1 MRQGSSTPE
10 TPVTPEREAESCAP
24 GGKSRRDFLKSSA
37 LGLAA
42 AALAPGRLT
51 DEAAPAEAT
60 TVVHGHGKKRILLKD
75 GIVLSLD
82 PKVGDFEKADVLIEG
97 KKIVAVGPSL
107 GHAGGEQ
114 IDCSGAIVMPG
125 FISTHNHQY
134 ECLQRSIIPD
144 GIIVFAGNAQQQST
158 AWPYE
163 AYGTVVQSIWTAGRL
178 PNPAAPGTFLWDL
191 GRPPYDPE
199 DCYISELVACLS
211 QITQGVTMGTDTS
224 QASHTPEYSDAMIQG
239 LMDSG
244 RRMVYDYTNGTDRG
258 LSEFPGASGDA
269 TRGIGRLAKTYFNSK
284 DQLVTLGFA
293 GGPGPAFAGA
303 PYTGWQLGREFGALI
318 NNHNVGG
325 FQTIINAAADPRN
338 GTDWSDVTQVH
349 CVRWQ
354 DNASAQISID
364 ALTSQSRAWE
374 IFAANGGHSSIAVII
389 EMQMRHGMPPIQMAL
404 DHGILPSLSP
414 DVETNMTTDPFSMM
428 RGAFCVQR
436 ALANDLVF
444 PISNPNNLPAPQLIT
459 CRQVIEMMTIAGAAA
474 NRVLDKVGTLTPGKE
489 ADIVVLDA
497 SNINVAPINN
507 VAGAIVTMMDTRN
520 VRDVLIA
527 GKIVYRSGKL
537 VGWDTRRLVRDITRA
552 RDRVLRRINGPA
564 LVGTLPPGQ
573 NSLSNPYRPNFLG
586 SCCYKGQNTTAP
598 EYRLRP

>member
-1 MRQGSSTPE
+1 MRSSKPE
-10 TPVTPEREAESCAP
+10 ADHLLERRDALGHEREA
-24 GGKSRRDFLKSSA
+24 
-37 LGLAA
+37 
-42 AALAPGRLT
+42 ALAQPRHPAGHRQLFQLGRGHALPDPGPHLRRAGQEFE
-51 DEAAPAEAT
+51 DRAPAA
-60 TVVHGHGKKRILLKD
+60 VAGAVAARAARA
-75 GIVLSLD
+75 
-82 PKVGDFEKADVLIEG
+82 FEELHRP
-97 KKIVAVGPSL
+97 GPREPPR
-107 GHAGGEQ
+107 GE
-114 IDCSGAIVMPG
+114 
-125 FISTHNHQY
+125 
-134 ECLQRSIIPD
+134 
-144 GIIVFAGNAQQQST
+144 
-158 AWPYE
+158 
-163 AYGTVVQSIWTAGRL
+163 RL
-178 PNPAAPGTFLWDL
+178 
-191 GRPPYDPE
+191 
-199 DCYISELVACLS
+199 
-211 QITQGVTMGTDTS
+211 
-224 QASHTPEYSDAMIQG
+224 
-239 LMDSG
+239 
-244 RRMVYDYTNGTDRG
+244 RG
-258 LSEFPGASGDA
+258 
-269 TRGIGRLAKTYFNSK
+269 RGIGRLAKTYFNSK

>member
-1 MRQGSSTPE
+1 MCSGAVRKLFDFWPPPWPWSLSLSFCAAAPVASATSKTVVDRQQSTRLMKRLSPITTSSFYWVGGGMDRCR
-10 TPVTPEREAESCAP
+10 VTRIADSSCRLYAWLLTREANIWGMSGLDE
-24 GGKSRRDFLKSSA
+24 RRDGSYL
-37 LGLAA
+37 
-42 AALAPGRLT
+42 
-51 DEAAPAEAT
+51 AT
-60 TVVHGHGKKRILLKD
+60 TRHRGSAMDVDRRDRRFYREEDH
-75 GIVLSLD
+75 
-82 PKVGDFEKADVLIEG
+82 KVGDFEKADVLIEG

-178 PNPAAPGTFLWDL
+178 PDPVAPGTFLWDL
-191 GRPPYDPE
+191 GRSPYDPQ

-414 DVETNMTTDPFSMM
+414 DVETNMTTDPFSMKI
-428 RGAFCVQR
+428 GR
-436 ALANDLVF
+436 AHV
-444 PISNPNNLPAPQLIT
+444 
-459 CRQVIEMMTIAGAAA
+459 
-474 NRVLDKVGTLTPGKE
+474 
-489 ADIVVLDA
+489 
-497 SNINVAPINN
+497 
-507 VAGAIVTMMDTRN
+507 
-520 VRDVLIA
+520 
-527 GKIVYRSGKL
+527 
-537 VGWDTRRLVRDITRA
+537 
-552 RDRVLRRINGPA
+552 
-564 LVGTLPPGQ
+564 
-573 NSLSNPYRPNFLG
+573 
-586 SCCYKGQNTTAP
+586 
-598 EYRLRP
+598 